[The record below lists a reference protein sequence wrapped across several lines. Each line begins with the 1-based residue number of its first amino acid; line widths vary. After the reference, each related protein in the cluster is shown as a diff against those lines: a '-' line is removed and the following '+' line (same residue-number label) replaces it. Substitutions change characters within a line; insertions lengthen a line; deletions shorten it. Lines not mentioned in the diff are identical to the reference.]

1 MKELIKDYLERVAT
15 EVYDMPES
23 QLDLMMDNHRCINW
37 EGEEY
42 FLPDSSIEI
51 NEADELIY
59 EFLIAC
65 RPV

>member
-1 MKELIKDYLERVAT
+1 
-15 EVYDMPES
+15 MPES
-23 QLDLMMDNHRCINW
+23 KLDLMMDNHRCINW

-42 FLPDSSIEI
+42 FLPDSSMEI
-51 NEADELIY
+51 NEDDELIY

>member
-42 FLPDSSIEI
+42 FLPDSFFDEK
-51 NEADELIY
+51 EDDELIY